1 MFKRSKFNLT
11 VGGMMEP
18 RLQVLP
24 AEVTMAKQIL
34 ARLGDYSAMTE
45 EDDLI
50 SNTRALAGLLGSI
63 GIFTSNAKP

>member
-1 MFKRSKFNLT
+1 MFNTSKFCYIL
-11 VGGMMEP
+11 GGMMEA

-24 AEVTMAKQIL
+24 PEVTMAKQIL

-63 GIFTSNAKP
+63 GTFAMNSKP

>member
-1 MFKRSKFNLT
+1 
-11 VGGMMEP
+11 MEA

-24 AEVTMAKQIL
+24 PEVTMAKQIL

-50 SNTRALAGLLGSI
+50 SNTRALAGLLCSI
-63 GIFTSNAKP
+63 GMSISNA